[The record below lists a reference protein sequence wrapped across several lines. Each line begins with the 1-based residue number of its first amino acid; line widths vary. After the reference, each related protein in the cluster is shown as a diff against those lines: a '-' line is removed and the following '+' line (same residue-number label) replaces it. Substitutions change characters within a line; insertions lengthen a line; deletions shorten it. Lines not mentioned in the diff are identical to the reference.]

1 MQCRVVRCLTLDDV
15 ISRKK
20 RLGQRPIK
28 ETENVCTLSCEHVI
42 CCKGKHCMR
51 KIELLLAEY
60 GESHQNETN
69 KAIHWICVP
78 LIFLSVMGLLAS
90 IPSHSVAALLGES
103 PYANWAGVALVLV
116 LVYYVSLSVP
126 LAVGMLLF
134 GTLCL
139 FLLKVLSGMQV
150 APLWMLS
157 IAIFVVAWIGQ
168 FYGHK
173 VEGKKPSFLKDIQFL
188 LIGPA
193 WLMHFIFKRIG
204 IPY

>member
-1 MQCRVVRCLTLDDV
+1 
-15 ISRKK
+15 
-20 RLGQRPIK
+20 
-28 ETENVCTLSCEHVI
+28 
-42 CCKGKHCMR
+42 MR
-51 KIELLLAEY
+51 KIEQLLAEY

-69 KAIHWICVP
+69 KAIHWVCVP

-90 IPSHSVAALLGES
+90 IPASSLSTLLGQS

-126 LAVGMLLF
+126 LAVGMMLF
-134 GTLCL
+134 GALCIL
-139 FLLKVLSGMQV
+139 ILQKLAAFQV
-150 APLWMLS
+150 APLWLLS

-193 WLMHFIFKRIG
+193 WLMHFIFKKIG

>member
-1 MQCRVVRCLTLDDV
+1 
-15 ISRKK
+15 
-20 RLGQRPIK
+20 
-28 ETENVCTLSCEHVI
+28 
-42 CCKGKHCMR
+42 MR
-51 KIELLLAEY
+51 KIEQLFLEY
-60 GESHQNETN
+60 GDSHQNQTN
-69 KAIHWICVP
+69 KAIHWVCVP
-78 LIFLSVMGLLAS
+78 LIFLSVLGLLAS
-90 IPSHSVAALLGES
+90 IPANAVVSLLGES

-126 LAVGMLLF
+126 LSVGMMLF
-134 GTLCL
+134 GALCL
-139 FLLKVLSGMQV
+139 YILNKLDAVHV
-150 APLWMLS
+150 APLWLLS
-157 IAIFVVAWIGQ
+157 IAIFAVAWIGQ